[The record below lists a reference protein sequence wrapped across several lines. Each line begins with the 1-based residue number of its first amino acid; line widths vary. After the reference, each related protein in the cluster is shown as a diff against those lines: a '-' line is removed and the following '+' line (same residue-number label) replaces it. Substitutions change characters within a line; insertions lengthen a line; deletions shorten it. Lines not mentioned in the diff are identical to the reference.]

1 MGAVGGDYFDFLELG
16 QERLA
21 LIVGD
26 IAGKGMAAALLM
38 ARHRE
43 LVGRPGEVKRV
54 LCDSATD
61 LGRERHY
68 QGHGMLDILRAIQ
81 SV

>member
-1 MGAVGGDYFDFLELG
+1 
-16 QERLA
+16 
-21 LIVGD
+21 
-26 IAGKGMAAALLM
+26 
-38 ARHRE
+38 
-43 LVGRPGEVKRV
+43 V
-54 LCDSATD
+54 LCASATD

>member
-1 MGAVGGDYFDFLELG
+1 
-16 QERLA
+16 
-21 LIVGD
+21 
-26 IAGKGMAAALLM
+26 M

-43 LVGRPGEVKRV
+43 LVGQPDQVKKV

-68 QGHGMLDILRAIQ
+68 QGNGMLDILRAIQ